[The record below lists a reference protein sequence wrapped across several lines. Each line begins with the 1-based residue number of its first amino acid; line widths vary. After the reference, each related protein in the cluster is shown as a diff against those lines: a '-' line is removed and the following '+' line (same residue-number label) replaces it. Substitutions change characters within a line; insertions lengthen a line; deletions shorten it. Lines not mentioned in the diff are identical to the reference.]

1 MIPQDRDELNALA
14 GEYVLGVLEPAERR
28 ELEAALATNASLRS
42 AVAFWEEQ
50 LHPLS
55 SLAAPAEPPIGLW
68 EKIATQLEAMPQ
80 AGVTRWWNRPAP
92 WRWATGGF
100 AAAAAALLLYIA
112 LGGSPATP
120 NYVAMLHSP
129 QQQDQTSLIA
139 TIGRDGLTVRMI
151 ASAAP
156 PPAGRSYELW
166 AIAPGAT
173 TPQAIGIMPE
183 SGVLRIAALPPD
195 VRLGATLAISVEP
208 PGGSPDQH
216 KPSGPVVFVGAV
228 ESL

>member
-1 MIPQDRDELNALA
+1 MIPEDREELNALA
-14 GEYVLGVLEPAERR
+14 GEYVLGVLEPAQQR
-28 ELEAALATNASLRS
+28 EIEAALANNATLRG

-55 SLAAPAEPPIGLW
+55 SLAAPAEPPADLW
-68 EKIATQLEAMPQ
+68 KRIEARLDATPQ
-80 AGVTRWWNRPAP
+80 AGTMRWWNRPAP

-112 LGGSPATP
+112 LGSSPAAP
-120 NYVAMLHSP
+120 NYVAMLHAP
-129 QQQDQTSLIA
+129 QQQDQTSFVA
-139 TIGRDGLTVRMI
+139 TVGRDGLTIRTV
-151 ASAAP
+151 AAAA
-156 PPAGRSYELW
+156 PPAGRAYELW

-173 TPQAIGIMPE
+173 VPQAIGVIPE
-183 SGVLRIAALPPD
+183 NGVLRVASLPPD
-195 VRLGATLAISVEP
+195 LRLGATLAISVEP

-228 ESL
+228 EAL

>member
-1 MIPQDRDELNALA
+1 MIPEDREELNALA
-14 GEYVLGVLEPAERR
+14 GEYVLGVLEPAQQR
-28 ELEAALATNASLRS
+28 EVEAALATNATLRR

-55 SLAAPAEPPIGLW
+55 SLAAPAEPPADLW
-68 EKIATQLEAMPQ
+68 RKIEARLDAMPQ
-80 AGVTRWWNRPAP
+80 AGKAQWWNRPAP

-100 AAAAAALLLYIA
+100 ATAAAALLLYIA
-112 LGGSPATP
+112 LGGAPGTP
-120 NYVAMLHSP
+120 SYVAMLRAP
-129 QQQDQTSLIA
+129 QQDQASLVA
-139 TIGRDGLTVRMI
+139 TVGRDGLTVRMVGG
-151 ASAAP
+151 AAP
-156 PPAGRSYELW
+156 PPPGRSYELW

-173 TPQAIGIMPE
+173 TPQAIGLMPE
-183 SGVLRIAALPPD
+183 SGVLRVASLPPD
-195 VRLGATLAISVEP
+195 LRLGATLAISVEP

>member
-1 MIPQDRDELNALA
+1 MA
-14 GEYVLGVLEPAERR
+14 GEYVLGLLEPMQQR
-28 ELEAALATNASLRS
+28 EIEAALATNASC
-42 AVAFWEEQ
+42 
-50 LHPLS
+50 
-55 SLAAPAEPPIGLW
+55 AAPSPSGRSNCIRCPRSRPGRAACRPLGEDRDAARCDVASRWGS
-68 EKIATQLEAMPQ
+68 
-80 AGVTRWWNRPAP
+80 WWNRPAP

-112 LGGSPATP
+112 LGGTPAAP

-139 TIGRDGLTVRMI
+139 TVGRDGLTVRMI

-156 PPAGRSYELW
+156 PPTGRAYELW

-173 TPQAIGIMPE
+173 TPQAIGVIPA
-183 SGVLRIAALPPD
+183 SGVLRVASLPPD

>member
-1 MIPQDRDELNALA
+1 MIPEDHEELNALA
-14 GEYVLGVLEPAERR
+14 GEYVLGLLEPAEHR
-28 ELEAALATNASLRS
+28 EIEAALATNASLRS

-55 SLAAPAEPPIGLW
+55 SLAPSAEPPAGLW
-68 EKIATQLEAMPQ
+68 EKIATQLDATSQ
-80 AGVTRWWNRPAP
+80 AGRASWWNRPAP

-112 LGGSPATP
+112 LGGTPAAP

-139 TIGRDGLTVRMI
+139 TVGRDGLTVRMI

-156 PPAGRSYELW
+156 PPTGRAYELW

-173 TPQAIGIMPE
+173 TPQAIGVIPA
-183 SGVLRIAALPPD
+183 SGVLRVASLPPD

>member
-1 MIPQDRDELNALA
+1 MIPEDHEELNALA
-14 GEYVLGVLEPAERR
+14 GEYVLGLLEPAQHARSR
-28 ELEAALATNASLRS
+28 PRLRPTP
-42 AVAFWEEQ
+42 AC
-50 LHPLS
+50 
-55 SLAAPAEPPIGLW
+55 AAPSPSGRSNCIRCPRSRPRPSRLPASGR
-68 EKIATQLEAMPQ
+68 IATQLDATSQ
-80 AGVTRWWNRPAP
+80 AGGASWWNRPAP

-100 AAAAAALLLYIA
+100 AAAASALLLYIA
-112 LGGSPATP
+112 LGGTPAAP

-139 TIGRDGLTVRMI
+139 TVGRDGLTVRMI

-156 PPAGRSYELW
+156 PPTGRAYELW

-173 TPQAIGIMPE
+173 TPQAIGVIPA
-183 SGVLRIAALPPD
+183 SGVLRVASLPPD

>member
-1 MIPQDRDELNALA
+1 MIPEDREELNALA
-14 GEYVLGVLEPAERR
+14 GEYVLGVLEPAQQR
-28 ELEAALATNASLRS
+28 EIKAALATNATLRG

-55 SLAAPAEPPIGLW
+55 APAEPPADLW
-68 EKIATQLEAMPQ
+68 NKIEARLDATPQ
-80 AGVTRWWNRPAP
+80 AGAARWWNRPAP

-112 LGGSPATP
+112 LGSAPAAP

-129 QQQDQTSLIA
+129 QQQDQTSFVA
-139 TIGRDGLTVRMI
+139 TVGRDGLTIRTV
-151 ASAAP
+151 AAAAP
-156 PPAGRSYELW
+156 PTGRAFELW
-166 AIAPGAT
+166 AIAPGA
-173 TPQAIGIMPE
+173 PVPRAMGVIPE
-183 SGVLRIAALPPD
+183 NGVLRVASLPPD

-228 ESL
+228 EAL

>member
-1 MIPQDRDELNALA
+1 MIPEDREELNALA
-14 GEYVLGVLEPAERR
+14 GEYVLGVLEPAQRR
-28 ELEAALATNASLRS
+28 EIETALATNVTLRS

-55 SLAAPAEPPIGLW
+55 ALAAPAEPPADLW
-68 EKIATQLEAMPQ
+68 ERIEARLDQTPQ
-80 AGVTRWWNRPAP
+80 AGAAPWWNRPAP

-100 AAAAAALLLYIA
+100 AAIAAALLLYIA
-112 LGGSPATP
+112 LGGSPAGP

-129 QQQDQTSLIA
+129 QQQNQTSFVA
-139 TIGRDGLTVRMI
+139 TVGRDGLTIRTV
-151 ASAAP
+151 AAAG
-156 PPAGRSYELW
+156 PPAGRAYELW

-173 TPQAIGIMPE
+173 TPQAIGMIPE
-183 SGVLRIAALPPD
+183 NGVLRVASLPPD

>member
-1 MIPQDRDELNALA
+1 MIPEDREELNALA
-14 GEYVLGVLEPAERR
+14 GEYVLGLLEPAQQR
-28 ELEAALATNASLRS
+28 EVDAALATNVPLRD

-55 SLAAPAEPPIGLW
+55 ALASPAEPPADLWNRIGARLD
-68 EKIATQLEAMPQ
+68 ATSQ
-80 AGVTRWWNRPAP
+80 AGATRWWNRPAP

-112 LGGSPATP
+112 LGGSP

-129 QQQDQTSLIA
+129 QLQDQTSFVA
-139 TIGRDGLTVRMI
+139 TIGRDGLTIRTV
-151 ASAAP
+151 ASTN
-156 PPAGRSYELW
+156 PPAGRAYELW

-173 TPQAIGIMPE
+173 TPQALGMISA
-183 SGVLRIAALPPD
+183 SGVLRLASLPPD

-228 ESL
+228 EAF

>member
-1 MIPQDRDELNALA
+1 MIPEDHEELNALA
-14 GEYVLGVLEPAERR
+14 GEYVLGVLEPAQQR
-28 ELEAALATNASLRS
+28 EVQAALASNATLRD

-55 SLAAPAEPPIGLW
+55 SLAAPVDPPADLW
-68 EKIATQLEAMPQ
+68 NKIEARLDQTPQ
-80 AGVTRWWNRPAP
+80 AGVARWWNQPAP

-100 AAAAAALLLYIA
+100 AAVAAALLLYIA
-112 LGGSPATP
+112 LGGSPAAP
-120 NYVAMLHSP
+120 NYVVMLHSP
-129 QQQDQTSLIA
+129 QQQDQTSFVA
-139 TIGRDGLTVRMI
+139 TVGRDGLTIRTV
-151 ASAAP
+151 AAAR
-156 PPAGRSYELW
+156 PPAGRAYELW
-166 AIAPGAT
+166 AIAPGAS
-173 TPQAIGIMPE
+173 TPQAIGVIPE
-183 SGVLRIAALPPD
+183 NGVLRVASLPPD